1 MANQKILLPYN
12 FASND
17 RKALEF
23 VIRTFANQKDIE
35 ITLFNAYTPVPKIEV
50 RGSPVMEKMASSMQ
64 HLIKKVYEQEAALKA
79 VKQELLK
86 NGFSE
91 NQVYHIFKPRKK
103 DVALEIIDLC
113 LKDQFN
119 VVVINHK
126 QSKITRLFTANVF
139 TKVVT
144 ALKDATVCIVT

>member
-12 FASND
+12 FARND
-17 RKALEF
+17 RKTLEF
-23 VIRTFANQKDIE
+23 VIRTFANQKDVE
-35 ITLFNAYTPVPKIEV
+35 ITLINVYTPVPKIEM
-50 RGSPVMEKMASSMQ
+50 RGSPIMEKMASSMQ
-64 HLIKKVYEQEAALKA
+64 YLIQKVNEQEVALKA

-113 LKDQFN
+113 LNGQFN
-119 VVVINHK
+119 VVVISHK
-126 QSKITRLFTANVF
+126 QSKVTRFFTTNVF
-139 TKVVT
+139 AKVVT
-144 ALKDATVCIVT
+144 ALKDTTVCVVT

>member
-12 FASND
+12 FARND

-113 LKDQFN
+113 LNGQFN
-119 VVVINHK
+119 VVVISHK
-126 QSKITRLFTANVF
+126 QSKITRFFTTNVF
-139 TKVVT
+139 AKVVT
-144 ALKDATVCIVT
+144 ALKDKTVCVVT